1 MDEKFKKWKI
11 SACMS
16 FDQFLSVLPFP
27 SCELV
32 QAIVIFIDVNC
43 ILCNSSG
50 SFFALFGRRILFLDK
65 RDAYKCIF
73 TILTK
78 IIKAWHNNYNK
89 GQGSFSGFGL
99 FDLLPP
105 LFLSYPSALQFHF
118 WVFATIVIKVA
129 HTIHVDRKIQHAC
142 HGNPNGVDHHRAQSM
157 CICSW
162 GKFMHV
168 QCVHCVVLVALNH
181 LQFEFLYRI
190 YNVCVWC

>member
-1 MDEKFKKWKI
+1 MLTAFCVIAPAHSLLSLVDAFY
-11 SACMS
+11 
-16 FDQFLSVLPFP
+16 FLTREMRTNAFLPY
-27 SCELV
+27 L
-32 QAIVIFIDVNC
+32 QK
-43 ILCNSSG
+43 SSKH
-50 SFFALFGRRILFLDK
+50 DT
-65 RDAYKCIF
+65 
-73 TILTK
+73 TI
-78 IIKAWHNNYNK
+78 IIKVK
-89 GQGSFSGFGL
+89 DLSPGFGL